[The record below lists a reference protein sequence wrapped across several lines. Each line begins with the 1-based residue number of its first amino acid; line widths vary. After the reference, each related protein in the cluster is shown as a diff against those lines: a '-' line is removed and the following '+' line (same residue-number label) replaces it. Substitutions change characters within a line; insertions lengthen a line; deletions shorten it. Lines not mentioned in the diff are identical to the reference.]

1 MFPTYTCNAAQ
12 PAPAPPG
19 PLQKYWDM
27 RNHRPHYYVS
37 ARMIEAS
44 FKQSLHWQGVAAE
57 LAQPFDRSQAD
68 PRALASTK

>member
-1 MFPTYTCNAAQ
+1 
-12 PAPAPPG
+12 
-19 PLQKYWDM
+19 M
-27 RNHRPHYYVS
+27 RNHRPHYYIS

-44 FKQSLHWQGVAAE
+44 FKQSLHWQAVEAE